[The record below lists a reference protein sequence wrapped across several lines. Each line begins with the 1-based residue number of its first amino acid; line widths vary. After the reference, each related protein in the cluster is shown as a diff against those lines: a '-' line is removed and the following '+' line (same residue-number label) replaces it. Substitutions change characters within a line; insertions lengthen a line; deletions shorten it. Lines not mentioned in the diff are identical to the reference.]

1 MSYINDQ
8 LIFFSFLTQQTV
20 SDETLMKSELNTEN
34 NFSATFKLDFE
45 KESLLINFLKFTGSK
60 FVKTDA

>member
-8 LIFFSFLTQQTV
+8 LIYFSFLTQQTV

-60 FVKTDA
+60 FVKIDA